1 MTVTTKRPRTP
12 LSAGAKQINLTPQ
25 GLLKILKRTDSAI
38 RDDGH
43 WYAYAERIVQIAA
56 ARQVLGLDR
65 NTGGLTK
72 ETSSA
77 DKNKRPAAADRSFGK
92 CCPFDHGH

>member
-1 MTVTTKRPRTP
+1 MTVTKTRPRTP
-12 LSAGAKQINLTPQ
+12 LSAGAKQANLTPQ

-43 WYAYAERIVQIAA
+43 WYVDPERIDQIAAARQVLGLDRGATTIDQIAA

-65 NTGGLTK
+65 NTGATTK
-72 ETSSA
+72 ET
-77 DKNKRPAAADRSFGK
+77 F
-92 CCPFDHGH
+92 